1 MAQDV
6 REKYHYLVT
15 HIVAGPKSISYFIPL
30 ILLPTALCTPPSLLS
45 RWQLASFFLPLILAF
60 ELHAWSCMN
69 GLDVISVNLTQ
80 WAFILLVCHDP
91 RSTFK
96 RIRPSPSPLTQHDR
110 KENSERQDRVDYFAE
125 PYPTKLPHRIPWVLT
140 LLFSLRL
147 VNWTIGDASHD
158 RKQPIKA
165 MSRAKFCRYASLLAV
180 QSFIILDLTS
190 TWAKYD
196 PYFHTTGMGMDEPW
210 QDPLGK
216 SPKYFSL
223 IQALPP
229 RIPRTAVL
237 AGQAYACISQGG
249 SLPVIPIVGLSAIG
263 LWPDEWSPHTWPI
276 FFGRFSALSEKGL
289 RGLWGTWWHQ
299 TNRYLSIPGRTL
311 SQKLGIST
319 ESSVCYMLQ
328 VLSAFFLSGLMHT
341 GMVPPQPLG
350 TPMTA
355 MEMRFYLATFFWM
368 QILGIGFE
376 VVFSRVVGRSNVS
389 LTTSSFGRWCTF
401 LWVTLW
407 LSSTF
412 PLLAIPFRELGYWR
426 YPPIPVSIIGW
437 ISGGDWWVWA

>member
-1 MAQDV
+1 
-6 REKYHYLVT
+6 
-15 HIVAGPKSISYFIPL
+15 
-30 ILLPTALCTPPSLLS
+30 
-45 RWQLASFFLPLILAF
+45 
-60 ELHAWSCMN
+60 MN

-80 WAFILLVCHDP
+80 WAFILLLCHDP
-91 RSTFK
+91 RSTF
-96 RIRPSPSPLTQHDR
+96 RRLRPSRSPLDQHDR
-110 KENSERQDRVDYFAE
+110 KENSERQNQVDYFVE

-165 MSRAKFCRYASLLAV
+165 MSRTKFCRYASLLAV

-196 PYFHTTGMGMDEPW
+196 PYFHTTGMGMDQPW

-376 VVFSRVVGRSNVS
+376 VVFSRIVGRSNVS

-407 LSSTF
+407 LSSTL